1 MEDNSNNSIRGAY
14 NITLGMMQSP
24 FLARRS
30 DKFCCGDLNCQK
42 EVILCGGTP
51 KQRIHFRHKRGT
63 GCKYFKKLTYD
74 QTHEEAE
81 KILKQLIDENYDIYF
96 EKTCKGCVKNRSCP
110 KNTKIHK
117 ACAKKGLNDEVVLEQ
132 YFTFADKK
140 CFADVA
146 LMSTDG
152 IIEMYEIY
160 HKHRTDELNR
170 PSYISWYELTALDL
184 IQKAAELKDNR
195 KIVLKCNRGWKC
207 EDCTFA
213 DEQYILELKQQEEK
227 KKLEFER
234 ICRLKMKN
242 KEEEPLPVIEKVKEP
257 LPVVEKVKEE
267 IKAVRTPIKWETHQQ
282 KNMPQ
287 DDTANLID
295 CWDIQD
301 KIKNI
306 DIFVNSLK
314 NSLNANKYKSV
325 INDMFILQESYK
337 REWNSFKA

>member
-1 MEDNSNNSIRGAY
+1 
-14 NITLGMMQSP
+14 
-24 FLARRS
+24 
-30 DKFCCGDLNCQK
+30 
-42 EVILCGGTP
+42 
-51 KQRIHFRHKRGT
+51 
-63 GCKYFKKLTYD
+63 
-74 QTHEEAE
+74 
-81 KILKQLIDENYDIYF
+81 
-96 EKTCKGCVKNRSCP
+96 
-110 KNTKIHK
+110 
-117 ACAKKGLNDEVVLEQ
+117 
-132 YFTFADKK
+132 
-140 CFADVA
+140 
-146 LMSTDG
+146 
-152 IIEMYEIY
+152 
-160 HKHRTDELNR
+160 
-170 PSYISWYELTALDL
+170 
-184 IQKAAELKDNR
+184 
-195 KIVLKCNRGWKC
+195 
-207 EDCTFA
+207 
-213 DEQYILELKQQEEK
+213 
-227 KKLEFER
+227 
-234 ICRLKMKN
+234 MKN